1 MLSMSYMSESELTVA
16 SLNGSLRLRNETEVL
31 DAINSPNFRKGCFET
46 MLAADRKLPLI
57 DLHLSRLQKSADY
70 LNFVIPANCTKEKIL
85 RTVETLYDIYT
96 GEESRFR
103 ARLTIFPQSDGS
115 SGWLLYM
122 DPIIL
127 PSKPYKL
134 KLSPHLREFEPIEAL
149 KCKRSARDH
158 YLAAYYDAVNDGFDD
173 ALMLTIDGYVSETT
187 IANIF
192 WIDENQVF
200 TPSSKCYPL
209 TGLGQEV
216 LRSVIANTEITIK
229 EGEFSITDVIN
240 ADLVFIVNAVRGLVP
255 IQKIDGTEKSIKHPI
270 FQKMFDQYW
279 SSVMK
284 QI

>member
-1 MLSMSYMSESELTVA
+1 MRFMPESELKVA
-16 SLNGSLRLRNETEVL
+16 SLNGSLRLRNEADVL
-31 DAINSPNFRKGCFET
+31 DALNSPNFRKGCFET
-46 MLAADRKLPLI
+46 MLAADRMLPLI

-70 LNFVIPANCTKEKIL
+70 LKFEIPANCTKAKIL
-85 RTVETLYDIYT
+85 RTIETLYDIYT

-103 ARLTIFPQSDGS
+103 ARLTIFPQADGS

-158 YLAAYYDAVNDGFDD
+158 YLAAYYDATDDGFDD

-192 WIDENQVF
+192 WINGNEVF
-200 TPSSKCYPL
+200 TPSTKCYPL
-209 TGLGQEV
+209 SGLGQEV
-216 LRSVIANTEITIK
+216 LRSAIENTEITIQ
-229 EGEFSITDVIN
+229 EGEYSISDVIN
-240 ADLVFIVNAVRGLVP
+240 ADLVFIVNAVRGPVP
-255 IQKIDGTEKSIKHPI
+255 IQKIDDTEKSIKHPI
-270 FQKMFDQYW
+270 FQIIFDHYW

-284 QI
+284 LI